1 MAEATNDI
9 TITYDNDQTLEMP
22 VGSSLEE
29 ICAHI
34 PRRYP
39 RPLAAEV
46 NNVLHEMDYK
56 LFSDSTIIWRDYSTA
71 AGFRVYSRS
80 VIFLL
85 IAACKRL
92 YPDCDIDVCHSLESG
107 VFCRLIGNR
116 QLDLSMILSLQE
128 EMKKIVKED
137 LPIECQVVTK
147 EDAEAFFLSQGKE
160 GKANL
165 ISRRKSVTLRLY
177 TLEGTTEYFF
187 GRMARRTGVLNQ
199 FSLIP
204 FSDGFV
210 LALPV
215 LKEMG
220 PMAGKFDEDRNLA
233 AALKEYRFFRE
244 AIGVETFGKLNKII
258 NDGGLRELGLIDEAR
273 QERALHFISDMI
285 AKDFPEVRV
294 VMIAGPSSSGKT
306 TFTKRL
312 CIQFRLLGLQPVSIS
327 LDDYFIDRE
336 HTPLDEQGNKN
347 FENIEALDIDLFSQH
362 LNVLLKGE
370 EVCIPRYSFL
380 TGKRHEQGIPCCLG
394 DDKIVVIEG
403 IHALNKSLT
412 EQIPQEC
419 IRYIYVS
426 ALSQMKL
433 DRYSIVSSADIR
445 LMRRI
450 IRDNQFRGHSAE
462 KTILLWQAVRRGETQ
477 NIFPY
482 QNNADFYFDT
492 ALVYEMPVIKQII
505 DPLLSQIEPES
516 PAYLEARRLLNLL
529 QYVYEA
535 SAEDVLTNS
544 ILQEFLGHSFF
555 SY

>member
-1 MAEATNDI
+1 MTEATNYI
-9 TITYDNDQTLEMP
+9 TVTYDNDQNVQVP
-22 VGSSLEE
+22 VGSSLAE
-29 ICAHI
+29 ICTCI

-56 LFSDSTIIWRDYSTA
+56 LFSDSTIIWRDYTTA
-71 AGFRVYSRS
+71 AGFRIYSRS
-80 VIFLL
+80 VTFLL
-85 IAACKRL
+85 MAACKRL
-92 YPDCDIDVCHSLESG
+92 YPDCDIDVCHLLENG

-116 QLDLSMILSLQE
+116 PFERSMIFSLQE
-128 EMKKIVKED
+128 EMKKMVKED
-137 LPIECQVVTK
+137 LPINCQVVTK
-147 EDAEAFFLSQGKE
+147 EDAVAFFQSQGKE
-160 GKANL
+160 AKASL
-165 ISRRKSVTLRLY
+165 ISCRKRETLRLY
-177 TLEGTTEYFF
+177 TLEGITEYFF
-187 GRMARRTGVLNQ
+187 GRMARWTGVLTQ
-199 FSLIP
+199 FALSP

-210 LALPV
+210 VALPV

-233 AALKEYRFFRE
+233 AALKEYRLFRE

-258 NDGGLRELGLIDEAR
+258 NAGGLRELGLIDEAR
-273 QERALHFISDMI
+273 QERALHYISDMI
-285 AKDFPEVRV
+285 AKDFPKVRV

-336 HTPLDEQGNKN
+336 HTPLDEQGNRN
-347 FENIEALDIDLFSQH
+347 YENIEALDIDLFSRH
-362 LNVLLKGE
+362 LNGLLKKE
-370 EVCIPRYSFL
+370 QVCIPRYNFL
-380 TGKRHEQGIPCCLG
+380 TGKRDEQGFICSLD
-394 DDKIVVIEG
+394 DDKIIVIEG

-412 EQIPQEC
+412 EQIPQDC

-433 DRYSIVSSADIR
+433 DRYSVVSSSDIR

-450 IRDNQFRGHSAE
+450 IRDSQFRGQSE
-462 KTILLWQAVRRGETQ
+462 ENTLLLWQAVRRGETQ

-482 QNNADFYFDT
+482 QGNADFYFDS
-492 ALVYEMPVIKQII
+492 ALVYEISVIKQII
-505 DPLLSQIEPES
+505 EPLLSEITTDS
-516 PAYLEARRLLNLL
+516 PAYLEARRLQNLL
-529 QYVYEA
+529 QYVCAA
-535 SAEDVLTNS
+535 SSDDVLTNS

>member
-1 MAEATNDI
+1 MTEAANFI
-9 TITYDNDQTLEMP
+9 TITYDNDQTLELP
-22 VGSSLEE
+22 VGSSLSE

-56 LFSDSTIIWRDYSTA
+56 LFSDSTIIWRDYTTA
-71 AGFRVYSRS
+71 AGFRIYSRS

-85 IAACKRL
+85 MAACKRL
-92 YPDCDIDVCHSLESG
+92 YPNCDINVCHSLENG
-107 VFCRLIGNR
+107 FFCRLIGGG
-116 QLDLSMILSLQE
+116 QLESSIIISLQD

-137 LPIECQVVTK
+137 LPIACQVVTK
-147 EDAEAFFLSQGKE
+147 QDAVAYFLSQGKE
-160 GKANL
+160 TKANL
-165 ISRRKSVTLRLY
+165 ISCRKSETLRLY
-177 TLEGTTEYFF
+177 TLEGITEYFF
-187 GRMARRTGVLNQ
+187 GRMARRTGVLTH
-199 FSLIP
+199 FSLSP
-204 FSDGFV
+204 FSDGFI

-233 AALKEYRFFRE
+233 AALKEYRIFRE
-244 AIGVETFGKLNKII
+244 AIGVETFGKLNQII
-258 NDGGLRELGLIDEAR
+258 NSGGLRELGLIDEAR

-285 AKDFPEVRV
+285 AKDFPSVRV

-336 HTPLDEQGNKN
+336 HTPLDEQGNRN
-347 FENIEALDIDLFSQH
+347 YENIEALDINLFSQH
-362 LNVLLKGE
+362 LNSLLKRE
-370 EVCIPRYSFL
+370 EVCIPRYNFL
-380 TGKRHEQGIPCCLG
+380 TGKRDEQGVPCCLG
-394 DDKIVVIEG
+394 EDKIVVIEG
-403 IHALNKSLT
+403 IHALNKRLT
-412 EQIPQEC
+412 EQIPQDC

-433 DRYSIVSSADIR
+433 DRYSIVASTDIR

-450 IRDNQFRGHSAE
+450 IRDNQFRGQSAE
-462 KTILLWQAVRRGETQ
+462 NTIMLWQAVRRGETK

-482 QNNADFYFDT
+482 QGNADFYFDS

-505 DPLLSQIEPES
+505 EPLLSQITTAS

-529 QYVYEA
+529 QYVCSA
-535 SAEDVLTNS
+535 STDDVLTNS